1 MVVLWFIDEPNL
13 QTKTM
18 KKIIVQGLT
27 IILLFLGTWY
37 ALTKID
43 WLGIFKVQQVT
54 DRTEQKLGELFWEVF
69 KKTEVENKNAHVV
82 NSIDSIITHICNS
95 NKIDREKIKV
105 HVLNKD
111 EINAFALPN
120 GHLIIYSG
128 LIQNSANQEELTGVI
143 CHEIAHIELNHVMK
157 KLVKEIGLTVLIS
170 MTTGNGGVEIIKE
183 TAKMLSST
191 AFDRNLE
198 KEADIKAVD
207 FLTKAKVNPEPFANF
222 LYKLSDKEHESTK
235 YLTWISTHPDSKE
248 RAEYIVEYSKGKST
262 NYKPIISIETWEKLK
277 EESKN

>member
-1 MVVLWFIDEPNL
+1 
-13 QTKTM
+13 M
-18 KKIIVQGLT
+18 KKPILQGLIT
-27 IILLFLGTWY
+27 LLLFFGTWY
-37 ALTKID
+37 ALTQID
-43 WLGIFKVQQVT
+43 WMKIFKVQQVT
-54 DRTEQKLGELFWEVF
+54 DNTEQKLGALFWEVF
-69 KKTEVENKNAHVV
+69 KNTEAENKNAHVV
-82 NSIDSIITHICNS
+82 NSIDSIVTHICKS

-128 LIQNSANQEELTGVI
+128 LILNSDNQEELTGVI

-157 KLVKEIGLTVLIS
+157 KLVKEIGLSVLIS
-170 MTTGNGGVEIIKE
+170 MTTGNGGAEIIKE

-222 LYKLSDKEHESTK
+222 LYKLSDEEHEATK

-248 RAEYIVEYSKGKST
+248 RAEYIILCIKDNLNDYRPILT
-262 NYKPIISIETWEKLK
+262 NETWDQIKVELK
-277 EESKN
+277 D